1 MRVVIVGGKLQGV
14 EAAYLAHKAGWEVI
28 LVDRNSMVP
37 AAGLCDAYYQLD
49 VTSEALDLPQAI
61 KAADLIIPALEE
73 PVALEYLSEIAAR
86 ESVPLAYDAAAY
98 AISSSKRE
106 SALLFAKLGIPIPSP
121 WPKCALPVVVKPS
134 NSSGSRGVRR
144 INTMKELTA
153 FVTREPNNW
162 VIQEFLAGSSYSL
175 EVIGVK
181 GNFVSL
187 QSTEIVVDSQYDC
200 KRVLAPAELTSTMN
214 KKFKEIAV
222 TVADALNLNGIMDV
236 EVISHKD
243 TLRVLEID
251 ARLPSQTPTVVNKS
265 TGINMLEL
273 LYDVFVKGAITTI
286 PDVKYEKGVVYEHI
300 KVSQGILEV
309 AGEHIM
315 ANARP
320 LKFYEH
326 FFGADEALT
335 DFVPGHLPWVATLI
349 ITGDSRQEAWN
360 KRCLV
365 VEDIRDYF
373 GLSIYSDPAPN
384 CSDIPSAKKIEE
396 ECVYPAN
403 F

>member
-37 AAGLCDAYYQLD
+37 AAGLCDAFYQLD
-49 VTSEALDLPQAI
+49 VTSEALELTKAI
-61 KAADLIIPALEE
+61 KEADLIIPALEE
-73 PVALEYLSEIAAR
+73 PLALEYLSERAGR
-86 ESVPLAYDAAAY
+86 EGVPLAYDAAAY
-98 AISSSKRE
+98 AISSSKKE
-106 SALLFAKLGIPIPSP
+106 SALLFAKLGIPIPTP

-134 NSSGSRGVRR
+134 NSSGSKGVRR
-144 INTMKELTA
+144 INKMEELTA
-153 FVTREPNNW
+153 FVTRELDNW
-162 VIQEFLAGSSYSL
+162 VIQEFLTGPSYSL
-175 EVIGVK
+175 EVIGGK
-181 GNFVSL
+181 DNFMSL

-214 KKFKEIAV
+214 KKFKEIAI
-222 TVADALNLNGIMDV
+222 TVADAVNLNGIMDV
-236 EVISHKD
+236 EVISHKG
-243 TLRVLEID
+243 TLKVLEID

-273 LYDVFVKGAITTI
+273 LYDVFVKGAIRTI

-335 DFVPGHLPWVATLI
+335 DFMPGYLPWVATLI
-349 ITGDSRQEAWN
+349 ITGDSREEAWN

-365 VEDIRDYF
+365 IEDIRDYF
-373 GLSIYSDPAPN
+373 GLSIYGDPAPN
-384 CSDIPSAKKIEE
+384 CSDVPSAKKIEE
-396 ECVYPAN
+396 ECVYPVN

>member
-37 AAGLCDAYYQLD
+37 AVGLCDAYYQLD

-86 ESVPLAYDAAAY
+86 ESLPLAYDAAAY
-98 AISSSKRE
+98 AISSSKME
-106 SALLFAKLGIPIPSP
+106 SALLFAKLGILIPTP
-121 WPKCALPVVVKPS
+121 WPKCALPVVVKPC

-144 INTMKELTA
+144 INTMKELTT

-236 EVISHKD
+236 EVISHKG
-243 TLRVLEID
+243 TLKILEID

-273 LYDVFVKGAITTI
+273 IYDVFVKGAIPTI

-335 DFVPGHLPWVATLI
+335 DFMPGHLPWVATLI
-349 ITGDSRQEAWN
+349 ITGDSREEAWN

-384 CSDIPSAKKIEE
+384 CSDVPSAKKIEE
-396 ECVYPAN
+396 ECVYPVN

>member
-1 MRVVIVGGKLQGV
+1 MRVVIVGGKLQGI
-14 EAAYLAHKAGWEVI
+14 EASYLAHKAGWEVI

-37 AAGLCDAYYQLD
+37 AAGLCDAFYQLD
-49 VTSEALDLPQAI
+49 VTSEALDLAKAI
-61 KAADLIIPALEE
+61 KAADLVIPALEE
-73 PVALEYLSEIAAR
+73 PLALEYLSERTGR
-86 ESVPLAYDAAAY
+86 EGVPLAYDAAAY

-106 SALLFAKLGIPIPSP
+106 SALLFAQLGIQIPTP
-121 WPKCALPVVVKPS
+121 WPKCVLPVVVKPY
-134 NSSGSRGVRR
+134 NSSGSKGVRR
-144 INTMKELTA
+144 INKMEELTA
-153 FVTREPNNW
+153 FVTKELDNW
-162 VIQEFLAGSSYSL
+162 VIQEFLSGPSYSL

-200 KRVLAPAELTSTMN
+200 KRVLAPAGLSSTMN
-214 KKFKEIAV
+214 KKFKEIAI

-236 EVISHKD
+236 EVISHKS
-243 TLRVLEID
+243 TLKVLEID

-273 LYDVFVKGAITTI
+273 LYDVFVKGAIPTI

-300 KVSQGILEV
+300 KVSPGILEV

-349 ITGDSRQEAWN
+349 ITGDSCEEAWN
-360 KRCLV
+360 RRCLV
-365 VEDIRDYF
+365 IEDIRNYF
-373 GLSIYSDPAPN
+373 GLSVYSDSIPN
-384 CSDIPSAKKIEE
+384 CSEVPSAKKVEG
-396 ECVYPAN
+396 CVYPVN